1 MGLFDWLLGSKSPT
15 AAKEVEP
22 TEYKG
27 FLIYPE
33 AKPEGGQFRIC
44 GRICKEIDGEL
55 KTHSFIRS
63 DILPSEASA
72 NDLMLRKSQLFI
84 DQMGDKMF

>member
-1 MGLFDWLLGSKSPT
+1 MGLFDWLFSSKEKPT
-15 AAKEVEP
+15 KETEA

-27 FLIYPE
+27 YLIYPE
-33 AKPEGGQFRIC
+33 AKSEGGQYRIN

-63 DILPSEASA
+63 DLLPSEEGA
-72 NDLMLRKSQLFI
+72 NELMLKKSQLFI
-84 DQMGDKMF
+84 DQMGERMF